1 MQDYG
6 KQYINLK
13 LKFNENKVVIRRGLL
28 TETFTTLLLKLLKQC
43 LTDVTLY
50 RLLKLYFCIILDLF
64 CSDALIILV
73 LFIQN
78 LWVIKF
84 MR

>member
-50 RLLKLYFCIILDLF
+50 RLSKLHFCIILDLF
-64 CSDALIILV
+64 CSDVLIILV